1 MENKKVGLNNNTK
14 KANMHKYALIFTVVS
29 IVFGGLIGFVLEAI
43 KVNTSLGN
51 VFGVIVGAYF
61 AGCIFAKDT
70 GVDVSEEQRKSF
82 VWYGLI
88 YSTIAWFNM
97 LAILGFLPLIGTLLS
112 SAKLV
117 LIALTI
123 TFVVYFI
130 YYWIMKILFGKGV
143 SSSLDKNLQSED
155 QLKG

>member
-1 MENKKVGLNNNTK
+1 MGNKEVGLNNDVK
-14 KANMHKYALIFTVVS
+14 KVNMHKYALIFTVVS
-29 IVFGGLIGFVLEAI
+29 IVFGGLIGFVLEVI

-51 VFGVIVGAYF
+51 IFGVIVGAYF
-61 AGCIFAKDT
+61 AGCMFAKDRR
-70 GVDVSEEQRKSF
+70 VDVSEEQKKSF

-143 SSSLDKNLQSED
+143 SSVLDKNLQSED
-155 QLKG
+155 HLKG